1 MRVAIM
7 QPYFLPYIG
16 YWQLINAVDV
26 FVVYDNIKYT
36 KKGWINRNRF
46 LSNGKVDTFTL
57 PLVKSSDSDFINQKK
72 LIPSFSDELSR
83 IKRRLE
89 GAYCKASNFEEGKSI
104 FDSATSSLS
113 FNLFDYLDNSIRTI
127 CSVLGITTKIVNSSV
142 LPVNHSL
149 KGQER
154 VIDICAY
161 LQAKTYINPPGG
173 ISLYC
178 SNDFASKSINLMFI
192 SPQVKPYKQPNTI
205 HFQENLSI
213 VDLFFNLDKDA
224 IKQQLNQY
232 EIIK

>member
-1 MRVAIM
+1 MRIAIM

-89 GAYCKASNFEEGKSI
+89 GAYCKASNFEEGKLI

-113 FNLFDYLDNSIRTI
+113 CNLFDYLDDSIRTI
-127 CSVLGITTKIVNSSV
+127 CSVLGITTKIVNSSA
-142 LPVNHSL
+142 LPLDHSL

-161 LQAKTYINPPGG
+161 FQAKSYINPLGG

-178 SNDFASKSINLMFI
+178 SNDFALKNINLMFI
-192 SPQVKPYKQPNTI
+192 SPLIKQYKQHNTI
-205 HFQENLSI
+205 QFQENLSI
-213 VDLFFNLDKDA
+213 VDLFFNLTKDA
-224 IKQQLNQY
+224 IKQHLNEY
-232 EIIK
+232 ELIK

>member
-7 QPYFLPYIG
+7 QPYFLPYMG

-46 LSNGKVDTFTL
+46 LSNDKVDTFTL

-72 LIPSFSDELSR
+72 LVPNFSEELSK
-83 IKRRLE
+83 IKRRLD
-89 GAYCKASNFEEGKSI
+89 GAYCNASNFEEGKSI
-104 FDSATSSLS
+104 FDSATSSQS
-113 FNLFDYLDNSIRTI
+113 FNLFDYLDNSIRTV
-127 CSVLGITTKIVNSSV
+127 CSVLGITTKIVNSSA
-142 LPVNHSL
+142 LPVDHSL

-161 LQAKTYINPPGG
+161 FQAKSYINPPGG
-173 ISLYC
+173 VNLYR
-178 SNDFASKSINLMFI
+178 SNDFALKSINLMFI
-192 SPQVKPYKQPNTI
+192 SPRIKPYKQVNTVQ
-205 HFQENLSI
+205 FQENLSI

-224 IKQQLNQY
+224 IKQQLNEC